1 MGAQTP
7 SALTALSTAST
18 APTPPTAPTA
28 LSASPTLPP
37 LYALTVLAF
46 TAPTAPPFLRSRE
59 RLQCVPRPLRPRR
72 PTTSP
77 LPPYKNLQVSNER
90 PNPLRP
96 HRPTTPTAPSPHCP
110 HSMPLPLSPT
120 APTTPSE
127 LLLQSLRNIWRRP
140 MRAQTPPPSPAVLTL
155 PILAQ
160 TPSTLTPTAPTTPT
174 ALSAAHTAPSA
185 LRPHRPHYAL
195 TLQSWLHPPP
205 PPNLSAHSPHCPHRP
220 DLGHTVSVL
229 RSQPSRFSA
238 LTSPNAQTPPPV
250 FVRKLSTVS
259 VRIHH
264 RIMPSW
270 SWNYRNCW
278 QRPGHAINT
287 HEEVSTL
294 LIPIL
299 FFLVTSPDYFQH
311 LLPSKG

>member
-1 MGAQTP
+1 MCAE
-7 SALTALSTAST
+7 
-18 APTPPTAPTA
+18 TPPPSPPHHLPLAPLQKFTGLQRA
-28 LSASPTLPP
+28 PKPPPPSPPHHTHRPQPTLPP
-37 LYALTVLAF
+37 LYAVTVVTHCPHHSFRAAPSVFKKYLEASNACPNPSALTC
-46 TAPTAPPFLRSRE
+46 RSHTPNP
-59 RLQCVPRPLRPRR
+59 C
-72 PTTSP
+72 
-77 LPPYKNLQVSNER
+77 
-90 PNPLRP
+90 PNPLHP
-96 HRPTTPTAPSPHCP
+96 H
-110 HSMPLPLSPT
+110 
-120 APTTPSE
+120 
-127 LLLQSLRNIWRRP
+127 
-140 MRAQTPPPSPAVLTL
+140 
-155 PILAQ
+155 
-160 TPSTLTPTAPTTPT
+160 
-174 ALSAAHTAPSA
+174 
-185 LRPHRPHYAL
+185 PHRPHHPHRPQCCPHCAL
-195 TLQSWLHPPP
+195 SASPTPPSLCPHPSKLATPPP